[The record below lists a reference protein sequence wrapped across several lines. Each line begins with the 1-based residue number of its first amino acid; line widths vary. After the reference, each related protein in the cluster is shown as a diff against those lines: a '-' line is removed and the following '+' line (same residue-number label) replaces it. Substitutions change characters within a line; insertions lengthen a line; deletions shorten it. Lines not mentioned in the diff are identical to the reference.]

1 MKRHPIYDIDAVNVI
16 YVAGG
21 VWKNTEVCARYLRP
35 NDQLPH
41 ARPAAGVGLVAHG
54 SRARRRRV
62 APWAGAVAGGI
73 WQDEILKASV
83 MKYGKNQWSRIS
95 SLLVRK
101 SAKQC
106 KARWYEWLDP
116 SIKKTEWTKEEEEK
130 LLHLA
135 KLMPTQWRTLPRSA
149 TGPAHDRP
157 GGCARFDGSALVPDV
172 QARSRRLWGG
182 PPRSASSTT
191 RSCSTRRRA
200 RTRITTP
207 RRTRAAFGRVS
218 GPRHAIP
225 FPVPLRACDSGAA
238 CRWALPCALLRNSS
252 LAALGH
258 YLPLVGHSYSLPR
271 HTLVNFTCRESK

>member
-1 MKRHPIYDIDAVNVI
+1 MTNCRMPGLLPASAWLRTVR
-16 YVAGG
+16 AQGG
-21 VWKNTEVCARYLRP
+21 VVLR
-35 NDQLPH
+35 
-41 ARPAAGVGLVAHG
+41 HG
-54 SRARRRRV
+54 RALW
-62 APWAGAVAGGI
+62 PGAV

-157 GGCARFDGSALVPDV
+157 GGCARFDGSALVLMCRYNRADCGADRRAVPRALREA
-172 QARSRRLWGG
+172 ARPGAGQGRGLRPRGG
-182 PPRSASSTT
+182 PAPPSAGSV
-191 RSCSTRRRA
+191 
-200 RTRITTP
+200 
-207 RRTRAAFGRVS
+207 G
-218 GPRHAIP
+218 HATP
-225 FPVPLRACDSGAA
+225 FPVPLRATPVLSVVGF
-238 CRWALPCALLRNSS
+238 ALRAVAQQLP
-252 LAALGH
+252 ALGH
-258 YLPLVGHSYSLPR
+258 YRWLATAAYRGTHELH
-271 HTLVNFTCRESK
+271 TCRESK

>member
-1 MKRHPIYDIDAVNVI
+1 MPGLLPASAWLPTVRAQ
-16 YVAGG
+16 GG
-21 VWKNTEVCARYLRP
+21 VVLR
-35 NDQLPH
+35 
-41 ARPAAGVGLVAHG
+41 HG
-54 SRARRRRV
+54 RALW
-62 APWAGAVAGGI
+62 PGAI

-225 FPVPLRACDSGAA
+225 RAAACDSGAVGRGLCLARCCTTAA
-238 CRWALPCALLRNSS
+238 CPRA
-252 LAALGH
+252 
-258 YLPLVGHSYSLPR
+258 LPLVGHSGLPR
-271 HTLVNFTCRESK
+271 HTRTTHLPRIEVVG

>member
-1 MKRHPIYDIDAVNVI
+1 MLRH
-16 YVAGG
+16 G
-21 VWKNTEVCARYLRP
+21 
-35 NDQLPH
+35 
-41 ARPAAGVGLVAHG
+41 
-54 SRARRRRV
+54 RALW
-62 APWAGAVAGGI
+62 PGAI

-157 GGCARFDGSALVPDV
+157 GGCARFDGSALVLMCRHNRADCG
-172 QARSRRLWGG
+172 SD
-182 PPRSASSTT
+182 
-191 RSCSTRRRA
+191 RRA
-200 RTRITTP
+200 VP
-207 RRTRAAFGRVS
+207 RALREAARPGAGQGRGLRPRGRPAPS
-218 GPRHAIP
+218 SAGWATPRHAIP
-225 FPVPLRACDSGAA
+225 RAAACVRLTPSGAV
-238 CRWALPCALLRNSS
+238 CRWALPCALVAQQ
-252 LAALGH
+252 LAALGA
-258 YLPLVGHSYSLPR
+258 LPTVGWPQR
-271 HTLVNFTCRESK
+271 PTAAHTSELHTCRESK